1 MPVYEFYCPD
11 CHTIYNFLSRRVNT
25 AAAPSCPRCRRPHLE
40 RQVSVFAI
48 SRGRSGKEGEAEG
61 DDGLPDLDEVR
72 MEQAMEALAAEA
84 EGMDEN
90 DPRQAARMM
99 RKLYGAM
106 GMEVG
111 PGMEEAIRRMEA
123 GEDPDA
129 VEEELGDL
137 LEEEDPFSG
146 AGEAGKK
153 GARSRLRGF
162 RQRYLKPR
170 VDETLYELEGGT

>member
-11 CHTIYNFLSRRVNT
+11 CHMIFNFLSRRVNT
-25 AAAPSCPRCRRPHLE
+25 EKRPGCPKCSRAALE

-48 SRGRSGKEGEAEG
+48 SKGRKESEEGE
-61 DDGLPDLDEVR
+61 LPDLDEAR

-84 EGMDEN
+84 EGMDED

-106 GMEVG
+106 GMDVG

-129 VEEELGDL
+129 VEEAMGDL
-137 LEEEDPFSG
+137 LEQEDPFSG
-146 AGEAGKK
+146 EGGGK
-153 GARSRLRGF
+153 GGRTGLRGF
-162 RQRYLKPR
+162 RRRYLKPR
-170 VDETLYELEGGT
+170 VDETLYEL